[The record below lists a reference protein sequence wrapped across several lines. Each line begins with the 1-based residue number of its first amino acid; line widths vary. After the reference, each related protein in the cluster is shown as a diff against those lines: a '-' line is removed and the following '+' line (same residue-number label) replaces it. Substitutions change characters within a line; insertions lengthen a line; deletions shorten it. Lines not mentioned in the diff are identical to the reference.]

1 MKGTALQFFML
12 QIDNNLYSHYRNISD
27 KIQNITGIP
36 VSCYTILHVLLDPHP
51 YVSKNHLP
59 LEFQPNVAKKPRIA
73 KYKRCRAS
81 TTIIPDPLFFN
92 RRELAAN
99 DTFIFYLLFFIFYIH
114 SFPLNPPL
122 PAIFFS
128 SLIFQDFSLQQL
140 A

>member
-1 MKGTALQFFML
+1 MKRTTLQFFML
-12 QIDNNLYSHYRNISD
+12 QIDYNLYFHYRNISD

-51 YVSKNHLP
+51 YVSKNHVQSEL
-59 LEFQPNVAKKPRIA
+59 QPNVAEKPRIA

-99 DTFIFYLLFFIFYIH
+99 DTYIFYPLSFIFYPLSFIFYLLY
-114 SFPLNPPL
+114 SFL
-122 PAIFFS
+122 PT
-128 SLIFQDFSLQQL
+128 
-140 A
+140 